1 MSSSFARRL
10 SGAEEEA
17 AREDARRLEAENP
30 LWMVVFGVYSREFVG
45 FPRFT
50 VPGGGIVIARYPT
63 ALPSRMRRIES
74 YARNAPTAR
83 TAGRQPRE
91 TETHP

>member
-1 MSSSFARRL
+1 MIYSFTHRL

-30 LWMVVFGVYSREFVG
+30 LWMVIFGVYSREFVG

-50 VPGGGIVIARYPT
+50 VPGGGIVIAQHPT
-63 ALPSRMRRIES
+63 ALPSRMRSIES
-74 YARNAPTAR
+74 YARNAPTAG
-83 TAGRQPRE
+83 TAGRRPRE
-91 TETHP
+91 TETQP